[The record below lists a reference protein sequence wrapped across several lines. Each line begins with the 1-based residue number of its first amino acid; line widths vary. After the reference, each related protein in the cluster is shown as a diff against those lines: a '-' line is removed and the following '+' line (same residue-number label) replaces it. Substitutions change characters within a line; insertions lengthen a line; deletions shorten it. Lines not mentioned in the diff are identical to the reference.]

1 MTQHFHAAGV
11 SGPCPDVD
19 TLADL
24 QAGVLDATTAT
35 QLRAH
40 TDACAACTEVLA
52 ALDATVASLGALPQV
67 QVPPDVAAR
76 IDRALAVE
84 AGRLDAGTDQPRPFA
99 VSPPTAASNV
109 DRRGADRPRQAGPE
123 LRAHGGPQPQQDHGG
138 ASNVASLSAHRE
150 KKAGRGRLLLAA
162 AAAAAVIGGG
172 TLILTQ
178 NDGGDAASNQA
189 GTSQSADAG
198 AQNDTQGEPAPGQV
212 QTFSSPADVLD
223 RGAIENDEVSP
234 EVAGQM
240 AELSARNQCLSQIV
254 PRPASAPEAVQAGSY
269 QGDEAYA
276 FVFPTGDPQVVEM
289 IVVEAADCSNI
300 LHKESGPRN

>member
-1 MTQHFHAAGV
+1 MTQDFRATGV

-24 QAGVLDATTAT
+24 HAGVLDATTAAS
-35 QLRAH
+35 LRTH
-40 TDACAACTEVLA
+40 VDGCAACTEVLA
-52 ALDATVASLGALPQV
+52 ALDATVQSLSALPQV
-67 QVPPDVAAR
+67 ELPADVAAR
-76 IDRALAVE
+76 IDRALAAE
-84 AGRLDAGTDQPRPFA
+84 AGRGDGDLSSSFATSPRVAP
-99 VSPPTAASNV
+99 SNV
-109 DRRGADRPRQAGPE
+109 HRLDADRPRQAKPE
-123 LRAHGGPQPQQDHGG
+123 PSTHGGPPQQTGE
-138 ASNVASLSAHRE
+138 ATNVRSLSAHRE

-172 TLILTQ
+172 TLVLTQ
-178 NDGGDAASNQA
+178 NGGENVANNQA
-189 GTSQSADAG
+189 GSSQT
-198 AQNDTQGEPAPGQV
+198 TQTENQERAEGEAAPGQV

-223 RGAIENDEVSP
+223 RGAIENNEVSP

-240 AELSARNQCLSQIV
+240 AELSARNQCLSEIV

-276 FVFPTGDPQVVEM
+276 FVFPTSDPEVVEM